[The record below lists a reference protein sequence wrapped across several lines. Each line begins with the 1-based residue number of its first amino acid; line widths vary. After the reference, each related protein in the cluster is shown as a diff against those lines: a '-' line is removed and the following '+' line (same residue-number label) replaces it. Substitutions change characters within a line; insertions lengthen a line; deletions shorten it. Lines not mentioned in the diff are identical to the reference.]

1 MLSSFALALQNIYC
15 KGCTML
21 FAIKNGVQLI
31 QARIAGSGFDDWK
44 LNASLLIGHGLIH
57 KYLVLEPGDLTIAL
71 GSQFSKDH
79 HWRPSCDG
87 HRLGEGL
94 EHVTDGGVGDAGDV
108 DVQGT
113 RGKGFAKIVE
123 GLASVD
129 SRIFGEQLGNLQTV
143 STFRMVVLEILA
155 RSDFFPIVDPN
166 YVKAGRRTYNFARQF
181 NFRSVFS
188 LDGL

>member
-1 MLSSFALALQNIYC
+1 MLSFALALQNIYC

-79 HWRPSCDG
+79 HWRSSCDG

-94 EHVTDGGVGDAGDV
+94 EHVTDGGVGDTGDV

-113 RGKGFAKIVE
+113 RGKGFAKIWNTE
-123 GLASVD
+123 IS
-129 SRIFGEQLGNLQTV
+129 SRIHFIKLGFSSEKIRKIVYSLKEWLSV
-143 STFRMVVLEILA
+143 SYQN
-155 RSDFFPIVDPN
+155 P
-166 YVKAGRRTYNFARQF
+166 
-181 NFRSVFS
+181 
-188 LDGL
+188 